1 MFDEVL
7 KKKETRKRAARR
19 GFWLVG
25 STVLQA
31 GLVVA
36 LVTLAGAVAAQ
47 KARERVVEVKFVK
60 GAPRVVASPPPAALP
75 RPVRRPPSRER
86 AKEPPRPA
94 RALIQPRVAAAEI
107 KPPDRA
113 EPPEPEPEPQEEGVV
128 GGVVGEVP
136 RAVAAPA
143 PEPPVRPEFNAATM
157 TRPVFVSGPEPTYT
171 QRALEQEVAGLMV
184 VECVLTAEGSVRDCR
199 VLKGLPHM
207 DSAVVDAL
215 EHRRYKPATQNGK
228 PVEID
233 YVFKLNLEVP
243 R

>member
-7 KKKETRKRAARR
+7 KKETGRRAARR

-25 STVLQA
+25 STVVQA
-31 GLVVA
+31 GLIVA
-36 LVTLAGAVAAQ
+36 VIMLAGALAAQ

-60 GAPRVVASPPPAALP
+60 GAPRVVSSPPPAALP
-75 RPVRRPPSRER
+75 RPVRKPPASARP
-86 AKEPPRPA
+86 KEPPKPVHA
-94 RALIQPRVAAAEI
+94 MIQPRVVAAEI
-107 KPPDRA
+107 KPPDPA
-113 EPPEPEPEPQEEGVV
+113 EPPEPEPEQQEEGVV
-128 GGVVGEVP
+128 GGRVGEAP
-136 RAVAAPA
+136 RAVAAPV
-143 PEPPVRPEFNAATM
+143 PGPPVRPEFNAATM

-184 VECVLTAEGSVRDCR
+184 VKCVLTAEGTVRDCR

-228 PVEID
+228 PVEIN

>member
-7 KKKETRKRAARR
+7 KKETGKRAARR

-25 STVLQA
+25 STVVVA

-36 LVTLAGAVAAQ
+36 LVTLTGALAAQ
-47 KARERVVEVKFVK
+47 KLRERVVEVKFVK
-60 GAPRVVASPPPAALP
+60 GAPRVANSLPPAARQGPARPPPA
-75 RPVRRPPSRER
+75 RER
-86 AKEPPRPA
+86 PKKPPKPVPA
-94 RALIQPRVAAAEI
+94 VIQPRVVAAEI
-107 KPPDRA
+107 EPPSPA
-113 EPPEPEPEPQEEGVV
+113 EPSEPEPDPQEEGVV
-128 GGVVGEVP
+128 GGAVGEVP
-136 RAVAAPA
+136 RAVAVPV
-143 PEPPVRPEFNAATM
+143 PEPPGRPEFNADTM

-171 QRALEQEVAGLMV
+171 QRAMEQDVAGLMV
-184 VECVLTAEGSVRDCR
+184 VKCVLTVEGAVRDCR

-228 PVEID
+228 PVEIE
-233 YVFKLNLEVP
+233 YIFKVNLKVP

>member
-7 KKKETRKRAARR
+7 KKETGKRAARR

-25 STVLQA
+25 STVVLA
-31 GLVVA
+31 DLVVV
-36 LVTLAGAVAAQ
+36 LVTLNGALAAQ

-60 GAPRVVASPPPAALP
+60 GAPRVVSSLPPAALP
-75 RPVRRPPSRER
+75 DRVRPPPARERREEPPKPVRAVIR
-86 AKEPPRPA
+86 
-94 RALIQPRVAAAEI
+94 PRVVAAKI
-107 KPPDRA
+107 DPPGPA
-113 EPPEPEPEPQEEGVV
+113 EPSEPEREPQEERIV
-128 GGVVGEVP
+128 GGAVGEV
-136 RAVAAPA
+136 ASAAAAPVR
-143 PEPPVRPEFNAATM
+143 EPPARPEFNAATM

-171 QRALEQEVAGLMV
+171 QRALEQEVHGLMV
-184 VECVLTAEGSVRDCR
+184 VKCVLTVEGTVRDCR

-207 DSAVVDAL
+207 DSALVDAL

-233 YVFKLNLEVP
+233 YVFKVNLKVP

>member
-1 MFDEVL
+1 MFDEIL
-7 KKKETRKRAARR
+7 KKETGKRAARR

-25 STVLQA
+25 STVVQV
-31 GLVVA
+31 GVIVV
-36 LVTLAGAVAAQ
+36 LVTLAGALAAQ

-60 GAPRVVASPPPAALP
+60 GAPRVVSSPPSAALP
-75 RPVRRPPSRER
+75 RPVRKPHARER
-86 AKEPPRPA
+86 PKEPPKPA
-94 RALIQPRVAAAEI
+94 PAVIQPRVVAAEI
-107 KPPDRA
+107 EPPAPA
-113 EPPEPEPEPQEEGVV
+113 EPSEPEPEPEEEGVV
-128 GGVVGEVP
+128 GGMVGEVP
-136 RAVAAPA
+136 RAEAAPV
-143 PEPPVRPEFNAATM
+143 PEPPVRPEFNPATM

-171 QRALEQEVAGLMV
+171 RRALEQEVAGLMV
-184 VECVLTAEGSVRDCR
+184 VKCVLTAEGTVRDCR

-228 PVEID
+228 PVEIN

>member
-1 MFDEVL
+1 VFDEVL
-7 KKKETRKRAARR
+7 KKETGRRATRR
-19 GFWLVG
+19 GFWLLG
-25 STVLQA
+25 STVVQA

-36 LVTLAGAVAAQ
+36 VVMLAGALAAQ

-60 GAPRVVASPPPAALP
+60 GAPRVVSLPPPAALP
-75 RPVRRPPSRER
+75 RPMRPLPAR
-86 AKEPPRPA
+86 ARPKEPPKPVPA
-94 RALIQPRVAAAEI
+94 MIQPRVVAAEI
-107 KPPDRA
+107 KPPDPA
-113 EPPEPEPEPQEEGVV
+113 EPPEPEPQEEGVV
-128 GGVVGEVP
+128 GGMVGEVS
-136 RAVAAPA
+136 RAVVAPV

-157 TRPVFVSGPEPTYT
+157 TRPVFVSGPEPSYT

-184 VECVLTAEGSVRDCR
+184 VQCVLTAEGTVRDCR

-228 PVEID
+228 PVEIS

>member
-7 KKKETRKRAARR
+7 KKETGKRAARR

-25 STVLQA
+25 STVVQA

-36 LVTLAGAVAAQ
+36 LVILAGALAAQ

-60 GAPRVVASPPPAALP
+60 GAPRVVSSPPPAALP
-75 RPVRRPPSRER
+75 RPVRRPPARVR
-86 AKEPPRPA
+86 PKEPPKPVA
-94 RALIQPRVAAAEI
+94 AVIQPKVVPAEVA
-107 KPPDRA
+107 PPGPA
-113 EPPEPEPEPQEEGVV
+113 EPSEPEPEPQEEGVV
-128 GGVVGEVP
+128 GGMVGEVP
-136 RAVAAPA
+136 RAAVAPV
-143 PEPPVRPEFNAATM
+143 PEPPVRPEFNADTM
-157 TRPVFVSGPEPTYT
+157 TRPVFISGPEPTYT

-184 VECVLTAEGSVRDCR
+184 VKCVLTAEGTVRDCR

-228 PVEID
+228 PVEIN